1 MSSMENG
8 LKRLSVMMLAGLLAM
23 GSSFAKDKYVA
34 YLFTYFTGNA
44 MEQEQIC
51 YAISTDG
58 WNYTPLNNGHPVI
71 LSDTIARKKAVRDP
85 HILRGDDGWFYQVV
99 TDMASSQGWS
109 SNRGIVLMRSRNLVN
124 WEHHTIHFPE
134 RYKGTMFENVTR
146 VWAPQTIF
154 DKEAGKYMV
163 YFSILTN
170 DGNCSYDRVYY
181 AYANDDFSDLE
192 GVPEV
197 LFDVYDASI
206 DTDIVMDDEGLYHIF
221 YKTEGQ
227 HQKGIRQFVTPTLYN
242 SEDWTLLDGF
252 CQDTKEPVEGSG
264 VFRLFDGTWVL
275 MYDCYINKHYQFCKS
290 TDLMTFKQVL
300 NTKTSGMFTPRHGTV
315 IAITQQELDLLKAW
329 ETLLI
334 HEKDIRERA
343 VPTLTLYQ
351 IENRKQMLSEIHETL
366 RQPAS
371 MKLYAAQEKKI
382 KEYLS
387 K

>member
-1 MSSMENG
+1 MKSG
-8 LKRLSVMMLAGLLAM
+8 LKRVSVVVLMCVLATGGALA
-23 GSSFAKDKYVA
+23 KEKYVA

-71 LSDTIARKKAVRDP
+71 HSDTIARKKAVRDP
-85 HILRGDDGWFYQVV
+85 HILRGEDGWFYQVA

-109 SNRGIVLMRSRNLVN
+109 SNRGMVLMRSRNLVN
-124 WEHHTIHFPE
+124 WEHHTVHFPE

-154 DKEAGKYMV
+154 DKETGKYMV
-163 YFSILTN
+163 YFSIMTK

-197 LFDVYDASI
+197 LFDVKEASI
-206 DTDIVMDDEGLYHIF
+206 DTDIVQDDEGTFHIF
-221 YKTEGQ
+221 YKTEGRKE
-227 HQKGIRQFVTPTLYN
+227 KGIRQFVATSLHDSN
-242 SEDWTLLDGF
+242 NWTLLDGF
-252 CQDTKEPVEGSG
+252 CQDTKEQVEGSG

-275 MYDCYINKHYQFCKS
+275 MYDCYMKGHYQFCKS
-290 TDLMTFKQVL
+290 TDLMTFKQVTD
-300 NTKTSGMFTPRHGTV
+300 TKTHGIFTPRHGTV
-315 IAITQQELDLLKAW
+315 IAITQQELDLLRAW
-329 ETLLI
+329 ERLLAY
-334 HEKDIRERA
+334 EKDIRERA
-343 VPTLTLYQ
+343 VPTLSLYQ
-351 IENRKQMLSEIHETL
+351 IENRKQMLREIHETL
-366 RQPAS
+366 KQPAS
-371 MKLYAAQEKKI
+371 LKTYAAQEKKI